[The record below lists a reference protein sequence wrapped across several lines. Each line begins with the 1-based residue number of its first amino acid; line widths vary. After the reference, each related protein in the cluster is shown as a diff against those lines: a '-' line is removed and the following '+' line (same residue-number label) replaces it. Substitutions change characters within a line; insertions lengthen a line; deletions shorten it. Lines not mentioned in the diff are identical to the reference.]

1 MKKLLPILLLLGVA
15 GLSLQVIVQFMIK
28 YHEVDYSIITKDN
41 SYLINEKLNVVGK
54 KNTYSFKV
62 VDNNKDTYYFNF
74 EHN

>member
-41 SYLINEKLNVVGK
+41 SYSINEKLNVVGK
-54 KNTYSFKV
+54 KNKY
-62 VDNNKDTYYFNF
+62 
-74 EHN
+74 